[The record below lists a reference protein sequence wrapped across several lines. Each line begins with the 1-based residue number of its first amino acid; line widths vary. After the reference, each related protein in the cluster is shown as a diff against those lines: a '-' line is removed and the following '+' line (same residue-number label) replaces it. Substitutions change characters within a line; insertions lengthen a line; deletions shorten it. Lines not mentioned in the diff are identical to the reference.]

1 MRRTTL
7 ERMGKHMDDL
17 KNAEDVFVRNGHDRQ
32 VVRNISKRMNGV
44 TNKFKN
50 SSIRRKFI
58 QQERRSNQKR
68 K

>member
-50 SSIRRKFI
+50 SSIRGKFI
-58 QQERRSNQKR
+58 QQERRSNQER